1 MLHTSEHAK
10 HLANSRSASML
21 REKVVT
27 PGPWIYFRIR
37 RFRELLLLSFSNTNA
52 IPISHRRERVF

>member
-10 HLANSRSASML
+10 HLANSRSASKL

-27 PGPWIYFRIR
+27 TQPWMYFRVH
-37 RFRELLLLSFSNTNA
+37 RFTELLLLSFSNTNA
-52 IPISHRRERVF
+52 IPISHRRECVF

>member
-1 MLHTSEHAK
+1 MLHPSEHAN
-10 HLANSRSASML
+10 HLVNSRSASKL

-27 PGPWIYFRIR
+27 PGPWMYFRIS

-52 IPISHRRERVF
+52 IPISHRRICVF